1 MGLTLDDLLDS
12 WELSLASRN
21 LSAATLHTY
30 ATAGRQMAA
39 HLAEQGIHEPGKVTR
54 AHLERWILH
63 LVQTRSASTASN
75 RYRSVQQ
82 FWRWCLEQD
91 EIEADPTA
99 RMRPPM
105 IPEHDVPIL
114 RVVELRQL
122 LAACEG
128 KDVASTRDSAI
139 IRLFVDS
146 GLRLTELSNL
156 AVDDL
161 ALKDRICEVTGKGR
175 RQRVVPF
182 GAKTAA
188 SIDAYRR
195 ARLRSG
201 RGFDGPLWVSERTG
215 QGLASNGIAQMLR
228 RRAKQAG
235 LPHLHPHQLRHTSAH
250 LWLDG
255 GGSESDAMRL
265 YGWRSPQMLRRYA
278 SISAQDRAIKSH
290 HRLAPGDQI

>member
-1 MGLTLDDLLDS
+1 MALSLDDLLDS

-21 LSAATLHTY
+21 LSPATLHTY
-30 ATAGRQMAA
+30 ATAGRQMSG
-39 HLAEQGIHEPGKVTR
+39 HLAQQGITDPTDVKR
-54 AHLERWILH
+54 AHLERWILQ

-75 RYRSVQQ
+75 RYRSIQQ
-82 FWRWCLEQD
+82 FWPWCLEQD
-91 EIEADPTA
+91 EIASDPTA
-99 RMRPPM
+99 RMRAPV
-105 IPEHDVPIL
+105 IPETDVPIL
-114 RVVELRQL
+114 RLDELRKL
-122 LAACEG
+122 LDACPG
-128 KDVASTRDSAI
+128 KDVASTRDTAI

-146 GLRLTELSNL
+146 GLRLTELANL

-161 ALKDRICEVTGKGR
+161 SLKDRVCEVTGKGR

-182 GAKTAA
+182 GGRTAA
-188 SIDAYRR
+188 AIDAYRR

-201 RGFDGPLWVSERTG
+201 QGFEGPLWISERTG
-215 QGLASNGIAQMLR
+215 KGLASNGIAQMLR
-228 RRAKQAG
+228 RRAKAAG

-265 YGWRSPQMLRRYA
+265 YGWRSPQMLRKYA

-290 HRLAPGDQI
+290 HRLAPGDQF